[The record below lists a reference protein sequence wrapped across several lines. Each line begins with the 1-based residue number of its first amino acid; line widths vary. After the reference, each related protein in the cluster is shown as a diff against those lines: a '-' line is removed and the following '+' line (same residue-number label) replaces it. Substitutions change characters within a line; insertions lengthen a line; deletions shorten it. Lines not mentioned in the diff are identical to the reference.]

1 MSPGSALEQ
10 VQASK
15 VIKSLIEGN
24 MKRDTNLFAHVL
36 LTKCGREL
44 CQHIVEAATV
54 DQFQTLLVNFAI

>member
-1 MSPGSALEQ
+1 
-10 VQASK
+10 
-15 VIKSLIEGN
+15 